1 MLRPPGTI
9 NEQLDEGPTPFGR
22 TLTSHVIQYYVSP
35 AKRII
40 HGTLRRKGRMSGL
53 MEGIPVRVIINPKA
67 ALPGAACRGMAAN
80 CVLGWE
86 KEILL

>member
-1 MLRPPGTI
+1 M
-9 NEQLDEGPTPFGR
+9 EAF
-22 TLTSHVIQYYVSP
+22 
-35 AKRII
+35 
-40 HGTLRRKGRMSGL
+40 RRKGRMSGL